1 MDLIEATD
9 VGVVVGGGVVFVA
22 VDFVAVF
29 NVVVFALL
37 VVTDHIIFRVNKC

>member
-9 VGVVVGGGVVFVA
+9 VGVVVGGGVV
-22 VDFVAVF
+22 FVAVF